1 VSRRLMSGFADS
13 AKSPSFQGISEK
25 AYGQS
30 CPGQYPKQYPG
41 YVEPTVNPLGPPLTI
56 REAARLIG
64 CSDWTIR
71 QRYLPQGL
79 PHLRS
84 GPTGKLIFYR
94 DQVIT
99 WILNQQEKGGTY

>member
-1 VSRRLMSGFADS
+1 MSRRLMSGFAND
-13 AKSPSFQGISEK
+13 AKSPSLQGIPEK
-25 AYGQS
+25 GYGQS
-30 CPGQYPKQYPG
+30 YPGQYPG
-41 YVEPTVNPLGPPLTI
+41 YAEPSANPLGPPLTI

-94 DQVIT
+94 DQVIA

>member
-1 VSRRLMSGFADS
+1 MTRRLRMSGFAND
-13 AKSPSFQGISEK
+13 AKGPSFQEISE
-25 AYGQS
+25 ASYGHNCPQH
-30 CPGQYPKQYPG
+30 CPG
-41 YVEPTVNPLGPPLTI
+41 NLLSRDSPLGAPLTI

-94 DQVIT
+94 DQVIA